1 MPCLGGRVMSWEGWV
16 LSSAQQRSCQGGQSE
31 AEVSLPLEL
40 GPGLLFF
47 VLSLSVVFSLTV
59 QWERIETQQLVE
71 RQVPRG

>member
-1 MPCLGGRVMSWEGWV
+1 M